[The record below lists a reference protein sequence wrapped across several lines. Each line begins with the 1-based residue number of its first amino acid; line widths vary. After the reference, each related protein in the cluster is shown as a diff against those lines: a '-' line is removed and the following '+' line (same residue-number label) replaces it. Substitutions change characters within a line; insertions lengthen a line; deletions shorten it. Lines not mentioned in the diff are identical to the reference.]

1 MAGYGLPDA
10 ATLAGLDTLA
20 RIRAH
25 CSCSEQVWNA
35 VDQVLGGV
43 VGTPALF
50 AMLPAST
57 LRETLRA
64 VRAGADPNRRELQA
78 MEMIHVAHMWRVSR
92 QSLQMT
98 DPASTV
104 TAPAA
109 PVHPGASP
117 SKKVKMS
124 SVTDQM
130 DDLEIDLMTRTE
142 LDQAHLWHIDM
153 TGAEPSDDAEPTS
166 EQVAALRDRIV
177 RRGESPYA
185 DFSILTPFGR
195 TMQKQLKTRS
205 WLLQQDGAFKALDIP
220 GPPSFEAWKACWKVF
235 SSC

>member
-10 ATLAGLDTLA
+10 ATLAGLDTMA

-25 CSCSEQVWNA
+25 CSCREQVWHA
-35 VDQVLGGV
+35 VDQALGGV
-43 VGTPALF
+43 GSPTLF

-57 LRETLRA
+57 LRETVRA
-64 VRAGADPNRRELQA
+64 VRVGADPNRRELQA